1 MSQVVKIKAGGYH
14 LKYQNPGS
22 LSADREA
29 EQDAFD
35 YLTAKQKNY
44 LLLQIQGGVRFSR
57 IRFMCDIAGISGYPV
72 AALIRLHH
80 PRYLSRFSQRRI

>member
-1 MSQVVKIKAGGYH
+1 MGQVVKTKAGGYY
-14 LKYQNPGS
+14 LRYRNPGS

-29 EQDAFD
+29 EQDVFD

-57 IRFMCDIAGISGYPV
+57 IRLMCSLVGVTGYPV

-80 PRYLSRFSQRRI
+80 PRYLSRFSQRRV